1 MAERGINSIVWHH
14 GRDRI
19 DVIYV
24 EGDTDRLW
32 GSESVAVVLAN
43 NAGLTA
49 VSAPEGTRRWVR
61 DPDDP

>member
-1 MAERGINSIVWHH
+1 MAERNIKSIVWHE

-32 GSESVAVVLAN
+32 GSESVAVVLAK

-49 VSAPEGTRRWVR
+49 VPAPEGARRWAR
-61 DPDDP
+61 ETDDA